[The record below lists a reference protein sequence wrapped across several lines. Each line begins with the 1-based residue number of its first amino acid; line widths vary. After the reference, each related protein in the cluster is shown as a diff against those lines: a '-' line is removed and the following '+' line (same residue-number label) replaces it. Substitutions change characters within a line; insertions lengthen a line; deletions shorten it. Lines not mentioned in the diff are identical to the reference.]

1 MATYYLNFNDAVD
14 GGNDGSYGNPWA
26 RFSEVGNAQ
35 VLADGDIVI
44 VTSDSNGVSTGS
56 GDSEHALYHSHDIT
70 YKAESGKVKLVRG
83 GILNLR
89 ATGTSGKKI
98 TFDGV
103 CIDGTGSV
111 GRIFDFHNNGTQ
123 REAKLDIKGG
133 DWTVLCNSS
142 VEWFVHMS
150 DGPGMASENEV
161 TITGSS
167 LTMLGIV
174 ATYNK
179 ITLDAQSVSIND
191 FTVNI
196 QATGTHTLFADVL
209 VGTVNRMIIETTA
222 ATTAGLDNSTNSNC
236 FANALVD
243 SPSGFTI
250 GNNLL
255 VDPANG
261 NFELM
266 PNSPAINLGSAT
278 GTNIPSD
285 AIWVKVSGI
294 ATIDGTEGEE
304 TNPYGFSEWATV
316 ISDANLTTSKSV
328 VFSDGTYT
336 FSAEFSNAYNITD
349 LTFYGETRSGV
360 TLTDGGGRLSG
371 NGGGQNCRL
380 RNLTIEALD
389 HFFFNYTIELDATEV
404 TFLITKYI
412 LVSGSNHVFRACVF
426 RVTFSGTSGAWC
438 LSGNTH
444 FTNCTFIDLFGAR
457 SSVLTG
463 GSLTNCIIYASL
475 GTQII
480 TMTTPPDES
489 NTIFGIASGFGTAN
503 TSNPLFTDPENN
515 NLTLSP
521 RSPLITS
528 TSDTGIPTDAVWIK
542 ASGTATV
549 DGTEGQQ
556 TNAYGLSELTTAE
569 TTASGRTSKTVVFKG
584 EDFSTNAVIR
594 LNTGNTDGMTY
605 LAESDLTIF
614 KATGETA
621 RFQVNSESA
630 VKSTLKGITFKDYR
644 TTSGNTYTARVGSDN
659 NSTSLDNAG
668 KVSWISCK
676 FLDFSVTAGFSEI
689 VFGITGTTN
698 PANHCYN
705 ECVGCE
711 FSFLSTA
718 SQQGGVLGGQN
729 NSKHRMDATGC
740 TFYVKAGTSLTLFI
754 SNNNIPEYHLK
765 SCIFYM
771 ESGTQVHYYYA
782 ALTHSSDGCTYF
794 NSPSQNFTGV
804 TNYRTDDPLLVDK
817 ENNNFILSPKSPLL
831 Q

>member
-1 MATYYLNFNDAVD
+1 MATYYLDFSSSLD
-14 GGNDGSYGNPWA
+14 GANDGSYGNPWA
-26 RFSEVGNAQ
+26 SFSEVGTNQ
-35 VLADGDIVI
+35 VLAEGDVVSIVNGGSVAGQTI
-44 VTSDSNGVSTGS
+44 NNSTSGIIYRGLGVSRTELDFGTSTIDASNNANSVFVEGISFKTGNASNVFDGNLNFTGTFTFKESKIVSTATSQQTQGVRSSTSGVFVFNSCSLSFPLGFSAAFTNQGWAILDQCTLNLGPTATYAAGVGGYYNTINNSFVYSESVIQFTGGVIPIPMNNSYHSSSITPSGS
-56 GDSEHALYHSHDIT
+56 GNTDY
-70 YKAESGKVKLVRG
+70 
-83 GILNLR
+83 
-89 ATGTSGKKI
+89 
-98 TFDGV
+98 
-103 CIDGTGSV
+103 GS
-111 GRIFDFHNNGTQ
+111 NP
-123 REAKLDIKGG
+123 L
-133 DWTVLCNSS
+133 L
-142 VEWFVHMS
+142 
-150 DGPGMASENEV
+150 
-161 TITGSS
+161 
-167 LTMLGIV
+167 
-174 ATYNK
+174 
-179 ITLDAQSVSIND
+179 
-191 FTVNI
+191 
-196 QATGTHTLFADVL
+196 ADK
-209 VGTVNRMIIETTA
+209 
-222 ATTAGLDNSTNSNC
+222 DN
-236 FANALVD
+236 
-243 SPSGFTI
+243 
-250 GNNLL
+250 NNLL
-255 VDPANG
+255 FLPTN
-261 NFELM
+261 
-266 PNSPAINLGSAT
+266 PIITSTSAT

-336 FSAEFSNAYNITD
+336 FGAEFSNAYNITD

-503 TSNPLFTDPENN
+503 TSNPRFTDPENN

-528 TSDTGIPTDAVWIK
+528 TSTGIPTDAVWIK